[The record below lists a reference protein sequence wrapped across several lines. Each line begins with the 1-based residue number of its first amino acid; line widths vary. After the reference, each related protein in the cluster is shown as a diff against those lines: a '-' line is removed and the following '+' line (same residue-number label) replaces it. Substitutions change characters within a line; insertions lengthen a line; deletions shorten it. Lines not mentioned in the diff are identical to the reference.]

1 MSALTLARAQF
12 ALTVMVH
19 YLYPVLTMGLGVVL
33 VMVASLRMRRPDEVY
48 DRMLRFWSHIFGIV
62 FAGGVAT
69 GVVMEF
75 EFGTNWASY
84 SRFVGDIF
92 GAPLAAEAL
101 IAFFLESSFLSI
113 LLFGEKRV
121 SRRTHWF
128 ATLMVALGATLSAF
142 WIVAANSWQQTPA
155 GFAILHGRAELTDF
169 AAAVFNPST
178 PLRFLHAVLGSWIT
192 AAVFVGS
199 LSAYYLLRGRHQEFA
214 RRSLRLA
221 LVFGL
226 AALAALVF
234 GLVAVAAE
242 VVVGDAHTRQVAR
255 TQPEKFA
262 AIEVLHH
269 TQTGAPLAVVGQ
281 PLPEV
286 LLPKLLSFMTYFDFD
301 ARVTGLDAFAP
312 EDRPPVTAT
321 AMTFHAMLWLGLGLG
336 VVLALGVFLWWRGR
350 LFVSRRYLKVL
361 CYCLPI
367 PFVVNEV
374 GWVTAEVGRQPWS
387 VYRLLRTK
395 DAFSGSVPSEQVA
408 ISLLMFVVIYIG
420 LLGLTFYLV
429 RKKVLQGPGGGGEE
443 VPS

>member
-226 AALAALVF
+226 AALAA
-234 GLVAVAAE
+234 E

-408 ISLLMFVVIYIG
+408 ISLLMFVVIYLG

>member
-33 VMVASLRMRRPDEVY
+33 VIVASLRLRRPDEVY
-48 DRMLRFWSHIFGIV
+48 DRMLRFWTHIFGV
-62 FAGGVAT
+62 AFAGGVAT

-75 EFGTNWASY
+75 EFGTNWAGY

-101 IAFFLESSFLSI
+101 IAFFLESSFLGI
-113 LLFGEKRV
+113 LLFGGRRV
-121 SRRTHWF
+121 SRRTHF
-128 ATLMVALGATLSAF
+128 IATLMVALGATLSAF

-155 GFAILHGRAELTDF
+155 GFHIVRGRAELTDF
-169 AAAVFNPST
+169 WAAVFNP
-178 PLRFLHAVLGSWIT
+178 
-192 AAVFVGS
+192 
-199 LSAYYLLRGRHQEFA
+199 YYLLRGRHQEFA

-226 AALAALVF
+226 
-234 GLVAVAAE
+234 VAVVAE

-269 TQTGAPLAVVGQ
+269 TQEGAPLAVVGQ

-286 LLPKLLSFMTYFDFD
+286 LLPKLLSFMTYFDFN

-321 AMTFHAMLWLGLGLG
+321 AMSFHAMLWLGLSLAAVLGLG
-336 VVLALGVFLWWRGR
+336 GFLWWRGR
-350 LFVSRRYLKVL
+350 LFESRRYLKVL
-361 CYCLPI
+361 YYCLPI

-374 GWVTAEVGRQPWS
+374 GWVTAEVGRQPWI
-387 VYRLLRTK
+387 VYRLLRTE
-395 DAFSGSVPSEQVA
+395 DAFSRTVPAAQVA
-408 ISLLMFVVIYIG
+408 VSLLMFVVVYIG
-420 LLGLTFYLV
+420 LLGLTLHLV
-429 RKKVLQGPGGGGEE
+429 RKKVLEGPGDGAEE
-443 VPS
+443 GTP

>member
-1 MSALTLARAQF
+1 MNALTLARAQF

-33 VMVASLRMRRPDEVY
+33 VIVASLRLRRPDEIY
-48 DRMLRFWSHIFGIV
+48 DRMARFWTHIFGVV

-84 SRFVGDIF
+84 SRFLGDIF

-121 SRRTHWF
+121 SRRMHWF

-155 GFAILHGRAELTDF
+155 GFHIVNGRAELTSF

-178 PLRFLHAVLGSWIT
+178 PLRFLHAVLGSWVT

-199 LSAYYLLRGRHQEFA
+199 LSAYYLLRGKHHEFA

-226 AALAALVF
+226 VALT
-234 GLVAVAAE
+234 AE

-262 AIEVLHH
+262 AIEVLHQS
-269 TQTGAPLAVVGQ
+269 QTGAPLAVVGQ
-281 PLPEV
+281 PLPAV
-286 LLPKLLSFMTYFDFD
+286 LLPKLLSFMTYFDFN

-321 AMTFHAMLWLGLGLG
+321 AMSFHAMLWLGLGLG
-336 VVLALGVFLWWRGR
+336 VVLALGAFLWWRGS

-361 CYCLPI
+361 YYCLPI

-374 GWVTAEVGRQPWS
+374 GWVTAEIGRQPWS
-387 VYRLLRTK
+387 VYHLLRTE
-395 DAFSGSVPSEQVA
+395 DAFSRTVPASHVA
-408 ISLLMFVVIYIG
+408 VSLLMFVVIYIG
-420 LLGLTFYLV
+420 LLGLTLHLV
-429 RKKVLQGPGGGGEE
+429 RKKVLQGPGEGAQE
-443 VPS
+443 VRS

>member
-1 MSALTLARAQF
+1 
-12 ALTVMVH
+12 
-19 YLYPVLTMGLGVVL
+19 VVL
-33 VMVASLRMRRPDEVY
+33 VIVASLRLRRPDDEVY
-48 DRMLRFWSHIFGIV
+48 HRMLRFWTHIFGVV

-121 SRRTHWF
+121 SPRAHWF

-155 GFAILHGRAELTDF
+155 GFHILHGRAELTDF
-169 AAAVFNPST
+169 WAAVFNPST
-178 PLRFLHAVLGSWIT
+178 PLRFLHAVLGSWVT

-199 LSAYYLLRGRHQEFA
+199 ISAYYLLHGRHQEFA

-221 LVFGL
+221 LL
-226 AALAALVF
+226 L
-234 GLVAVAAE
+234 GLVSIAAE
-242 VVVGDAHTRQVAR
+242 VVVGDAHTRQAAR

-286 LLPKLLSFMTYFDFD
+286 LLPKLLSLMTYFDFD
-301 ARVTGLDAFAP
+301 AKVTGLDAFAP

-321 AMTFHAMLWLGLGLG
+321 AMSFHAMLWLGLALG

-350 LFVSRRYLKVL
+350 LFVSRRYLKVIF
-361 CYCLPI
+361 YCLPV
-367 PFVVNEV
+367 PFVVNEI

-387 VYRLLRTK
+387 VYHLLRTE
-395 DAFSGSVPSEQVA
+395 DAFSRSVPAAEVA
-408 ISLLMFVVIYIG
+408 VSLFMFVVIYIG
-420 LLGLTFYLV
+420 LLGLTVHLV
-429 RKKVLQGPGGGGEE
+429 RKRVLQGPGGVAEE

>member
-33 VMVASLRMRRPDEVY
+33 VIVASLRLRRPDEIY
-48 DRMLRFWSHIFGIV
+48 DRMLRFWTHIFGVV

-75 EFGTNWASY
+75 EFGTNWARY

-113 LLFGEKRV
+113 LLFGGKRV
-121 SRRTHWF
+121 SRRTHF
-128 ATLMVALGATLSAF
+128 IATLMVALGATLSAF

-155 GFAILHGRAELTDF
+155 GFHIVHGRAELTDF
-169 AAAVFNPST
+169 WAAVFNPST
-178 PLRFLHAVLGSWIT
+178 LLRFLHAVLGSWVT

-214 RRSLRLA
+214 RRSLRL
-221 LVFGL
+221 
-226 AALAALVF
+226 ALVF

-269 TQTGAPLAVVGQ
+269 TQEGAPLAVVGQ

-312 EDRPPVTAT
+312 ENRPPVTAT
-321 AMTFHAMLWLGLGLG
+321 AMSFHAMLWLGLGLAA
-336 VVLALGVFLWWRGR
+336 VLGLGGFLWCRGR

-361 CYCLPI
+361 YYCLPI

-374 GWVTAEVGRQPWS
+374 GWVTAEVGRQPWI
-387 VYRLLRTK
+387 VYRLLRTE
-395 DAFSGSVPSEQVA
+395 DAFSRTVPAAQVA
-408 ISLLMFVVIYIG
+408 VSLLMFVVVYIG
-420 LLGLTFYLV
+420 LLGLTLHLV
-429 RKKVLQGPGGGGEE
+429 RKKVLEGPGGDAEE
-443 VPS
+443 GTP

>member
-33 VMVASLRMRRPDEVY
+33 VIVASLRLRRPDEVY
-48 DRMLRFWSHIFGIV
+48 DRMLRFWTHIFGVV
-62 FAGGVAT
+62 FVGGVAT

-113 LLFGEKRV
+113 LLFGGKRV

-128 ATLMVALGATLSAF
+128 ATVMVALGATLSAF

-155 GFAILHGRAELTDF
+155 GFHIVHGRAELTDF

-178 PLRFLHAVLGSWIT
+178 PLRFLHAVLGSWVT
-192 AAVFVGS
+192 AAIFVGS
-199 LSAYYLLRGRHQEFA
+199 ISAYYLLRGRHQEFA

-226 AALAALVF
+226 
-234 GLVAVAAE
+234 VAVAAE
-242 VVVGDAHTRQVAR
+242 VVVGDAHTRQAAR

-286 LLPKLLSFMTYFDFD
+286 LLPKLLSFMTYFDFN
-301 ARVTGLDAFAP
+301 AKVTGLDAFAP

-321 AMTFHAMLWLGLGLG
+321 AMSFHAMLWLGLALG
-336 VVLALGVFLWWRGR
+336 VVLALGVFFWWRGR

-361 CYCLPI
+361 FYCLPI

-387 VYRLLRTK
+387 VYHLLRTE
-395 DAFSGSVPSEQVA
+395 DAFSRSVPAAQVA

-420 LLGLTFYLV
+420 LLSLTLHLV
-429 RKKVLQGPGGGGEE
+429 RKKVLQGPGGGAEE

>member
-33 VMVASLRMRRPDEVY
+33 VIVATLRLRRPDQVY
-48 DRMLRFWSHIFGIV
+48 DRMLRFWTHIFGVV

-113 LLFGEKRV
+113 LIFGGKRV

-155 GFAILHGRAELTDF
+155 GFHLMHGRAELTDF

-178 PLRFLHAVLGSWIT
+178 PLRFLHAVLGSWVT

-199 LSAYYLLRGRHQEFA
+199 LSAYYLLHGRHREFA

-226 AALAALVF
+226 VSL
-234 GLVAVAAE
+234 AAE
-242 VVVGDAHTRQVAR
+242 VVVGDAHTRQAAR

-286 LLPKLLSFMTYFDFD
+286 LLPKLLSFMTYFDFN

-321 AMTFHAMLWLGLGLG
+321 AMSFHAMLWLGLGLG

-361 CYCLPI
+361 LYCLPI

-374 GWVTAEVGRQPWS
+374 GWFTAEVGRQPWA
-387 VYRLLRTK
+387 VYHLLRTE
-395 DAFSGSVPSEQVA
+395 DAFSRTVPAAHVA
-408 ISLLMFVVIYIG
+408 VSLLMFVVIYIG
-420 LLGLTFYLV
+420 LLGLTLHLV
-429 RKKVLQGPGGGGEE
+429 RKQVLQGPGGAED
-443 VPS
+443 VQS

>member
-33 VMVASLRMRRPDEVY
+33 VIVASLRLRRPDEVY
-48 DRMLRFWSHIFGIV
+48 DRMLHFWTHIFGVV

-75 EFGTNWASY
+75 EFGTNWAGY

-101 IAFFLESSFLSI
+101 IAFFLESSFLGI
-113 LLFGEKRV
+113 LLFGGKRV
-121 SRRTHWF
+121 SRRTHF
-128 ATLMVALGATLSAF
+128 IATIMVALGATLSAF

-155 GFAILHGRAELTDF
+155 GFHIVHGRAELTDF
-169 AAAVFNPST
+169 WVAVFNPST
-178 PLRFLHAVLGSWIT
+178 LLRFLHAVLGSWVT
-192 AAVFVGS
+192 AAVFVAS
-199 LSAYYLLRGRHQEFA
+199 LSSYYLVRGRHQEFS

-226 AALAALVF
+226 VSL
-234 GLVAVAAE
+234 AAE
-242 VVVGDAHTRQVAR
+242 VVVGDAHTRQVAH

-262 AIEVLHH
+262 AIEVLYH
-269 TQTGAPLAVVGQ
+269 TQTAAPLAVVGQ

-286 LLPKLLSFMTYFDFD
+286 LLPKLLSFMTYFDFN

-321 AMTFHAMLWLGLGLG
+321 AMSFHAMLWLGLGLG
-336 VVLALGVFLWWRGR
+336 VVLAVGVFLWWRGR
-350 LFVSRRYLKVL
+350 LFVSRRYLKIL

-387 VYRLLRTK
+387 VYHLLRTE
-395 DAFSGSVPSEQVA
+395 DAFSPSVPAAQVVF
-408 ISLLMFVVIYIG
+408 SLLMFVVVYIG
-420 LLGLTFYLV
+420 LLGLTLYLV
-429 RKKVLQGPGGGGEE
+429 RKKVVQGPGEGTEE

>member
-12 ALTVMVH
+12 ALTIMVH

-33 VMVASLRMRRPDEVY
+33 VIVATLRLRRPDEVF
-48 DRMLRFWSHIFGIV
+48 DRMTRFWTHIFGVV

-69 GVVMEF
+69 GIVMEF
-75 EFGTNWASY
+75 EFGTNWAGY

-101 IAFFLESSFLSI
+101 IAFFMESSFLGI

-155 GFAILHGRAELTDF
+155 GFHILHGRAELTDF
-169 AAAVFNPST
+169 WAAVFNPST
-178 PLRFLHAVLGSWIT
+178 PLRFLHAVLGSWVT

-226 AALAALVF
+226 
-234 GLVAVAAE
+234 VAIAAE
-242 VVVGDAHTRQVAR
+242 VVVGDAHTRQVAH

-269 TQTGAPLAVVGQ
+269 TQAGAPLAVVGQ

-301 ARVTGLDAFAP
+301 ARVTGLDSFAP

-321 AMTFHAMLWLGLGLG
+321 AMSFHAMFWLGLGLG

-387 VYRLLRTK
+387 VYRLLRTE
-395 DAFSGSVPSEQVA
+395 DAFSRTVPAAQVA
-408 ISLLMFVVIYIG
+408 ISLLMFVVIYMG
-420 LLGLTFYLV
+420 LLGLTFHLV
-429 RKKVLQGPGGGGEE
+429 RKKVLEGPGGGAEK

>member
-1 MSALTLARAQF
+1 MNALTLARAQF

-33 VMVASLRMRRPDEVY
+33 VIVATLRLRRPDEIY
-48 DRMLRFWSHIFGIV
+48 DRMARFWTHIFGVV

-121 SRRTHWF
+121 SRRMHWF

-155 GFAILHGRAELTDF
+155 GFHIVNGRAELTSF

-178 PLRFLHAVLGSWIT
+178 LLRFLHAVLGSWVT

-199 LSAYYLLRGRHQEFA
+199 LSAYYLLRGQYQEFA

-226 AALAALVF
+226 VALT
-234 GLVAVAAE
+234 AE

-262 AIEVLHH
+262 AIEVLYQS
-269 TQTGAPLAVVGQ
+269 QTGAPLAVVGQ

-286 LLPKLLSFMTYFDFD
+286 LLPKLLSFMTYFDFN

-321 AMTFHAMLWLGLGLG
+321 AMSFHAMLWLGLGLG
-336 VVLALGVFLWWRGR
+336 VVLALGAFLWWRGS
-350 LFVSRRYLKVL
+350 LFESRRYLKVL
-361 CYCLPI
+361 FYCLPI

-387 VYRLLRTK
+387 VYHLLRTE
-395 DAFSGSVPSEQVA
+395 DAFSRSVPASHVA
-408 ISLLMFVVIYIG
+408 VSLLMFVVIYIG
-420 LLGLTFYLV
+420 LLGLTLHLV
-429 RKKVLQGPGGGGEE
+429 RKKVLQGPGEGAQE
-443 VPS
+443 VRS

>member
-33 VMVASLRMRRPDEVY
+33 VIVASLRLRRPDEVY
-48 DRMLRFWSHIFGIV
+48 DRMLRFWTHVFGVV

-75 EFGTNWASY
+75 EFGTNWAGY

-101 IAFFLESSFLSI
+101 IAFFLESSFLGI
-113 LLFGEKRV
+113 LLFGGRRV
-121 SRRTHWF
+121 SRRTHF
-128 ATLMVALGATLSAF
+128 IATLMVALGATLSAF

-155 GFAILHGRAELTDF
+155 GFHIVRGRAELTDF
-169 AAAVFNPST
+169 WAAVFNPST
-178 PLRFLHAVLGSWIT
+178 LLRFLHAVLGSWVT

-199 LSAYYLLRGRHQEFA
+199 LSAYYLLRGRHLEFA

-226 AALAALVF
+226 
-234 GLVAVAAE
+234 VAVAAE
-242 VVVGDAHTRQVAR
+242 LVVGDAHTRQVAY

-269 TQTGAPLAVVGQ
+269 TQEGAPLAVVGQ

-321 AMTFHAMLWLGLGLG
+321 AMSFHAMLWLGLGLA
-336 VVLALGVFLWWRGR
+336 VVLGLGGFLWWRGR

-361 CYCLPI
+361 YYCLPI

-374 GWVTAEVGRQPWS
+374 GWVTAEVGRQPWI
-387 VYRLLRTK
+387 VYRLLRTEE
-395 DAFSGSVPSEQVA
+395 AFSRTVPAAQVA
-408 ISLLMFVVIYIG
+408 VSLLMFVVVYIG
-420 LLGLTFYLV
+420 LLGLTLHLV
-429 RKKVLQGPGGGGEE
+429 RKKVLEGPGGDAEE
-443 VPS
+443 GTP

>member
-178 PLRFLHAVLGSWIT
+178 PLRFLHAVLGSWVT

-226 AALAALVF
+226 AAL
-234 GLVAVAAE
+234 AAE

-387 VYRLLRTK
+387 VYHLLRTK

>member
-33 VMVASLRMRRPDEVY
+33 VIVASLRLRRPDEVY
-48 DRMLRFWSHIFGIV
+48 DRMLRFWTHIFGVV

-75 EFGTNWASY
+75 EFGTNWAGY

-101 IAFFLESSFLSI
+101 IAFFLESSFLGI
-113 LLFGEKRV
+113 LLFGGRRV
-121 SRRTHWF
+121 SRRTHF
-128 ATLMVALGATLSAF
+128 IATLMVALGATLSAF

-155 GFAILHGRAELTDF
+155 GFHIVHGRAELTDF
-169 AAAVFNPST
+169 WAAVFNPST
-178 PLRFLHAVLGSWIT
+178 VLRFLHAVLGSWVT

-226 AALAALVF
+226 
-234 GLVAVAAE
+234 VAVVAE

-269 TQTGAPLAVVGQ
+269 TQEGAPLAVVGQ

-286 LLPKLLSFMTYFDFD
+286 LLPKLLSFMTYFDFN

-321 AMTFHAMLWLGLGLG
+321 AMSFHAMLWLGLSLAAVLGLG
-336 VVLALGVFLWWRGR
+336 GFLWWRGR
-350 LFVSRRYLKVL
+350 LFESRRYLKVL
-361 CYCLPI
+361 YYCLPI

-374 GWVTAEVGRQPWS
+374 GWVTAEVGRQPWI
-387 VYRLLRTK
+387 VYRLLRTE
-395 DAFSGSVPSEQVA
+395 DAFSRTVPAAQVA
-408 ISLLMFVVIYIG
+408 VSLLMFVVVYIG
-420 LLGLTFYLV
+420 LLGLTLHLV
-429 RKKVLQGPGGGGEE
+429 RKKVLEGPGDGAEE
-443 VPS
+443 GTP

>member
-19 YLYPVLTMGLGVVL
+19 YLYPVLTMGLAVVL
-33 VMVASLRMRRPDEVY
+33 VIVAGLRLRRPDEVY
-48 DRMLRFWSHIFGIV
+48 HRMLRFWTHIFGVV

-75 EFGTNWASY
+75 EFGTNWARY

-121 SRRTHWF
+121 SRRVHWF

-155 GFAILHGRAELTDF
+155 GFHMVLGRAELTDF

-178 PLRFLHAVLGSWIT
+178 LLRFLHAVLGSWVT

-199 LSAYYLLRGRHQEFA
+199 LSAYYLLRGKHQEFA

-226 AALAALVF
+226 VAL
-234 GLVAVAAE
+234 AAE

-262 AIEVLHH
+262 AIEVLYQ

-286 LLPKLLSFMTYFDFD
+286 LLPKLLSFMTYFDFN

-321 AMTFHAMLWLGLGLG
+321 AMSFHAMLWLGLGLG
-336 VVLALGVFLWWRGR
+336 VVLAVGVFLWWRGR
-350 LFVSRRYLKVL
+350 LFVSRRYLKIL
-361 CYCLPI
+361 YYCLPI

-374 GWVTAEVGRQPWS
+374 GWITAEVGRQPWS
-387 VYRLLRTK
+387 VYHLLRTE
-395 DAFSGSVPSEQVA
+395 DAFSRSVPAAQVVL
-408 ISLLMFVVIYIG
+408 SLLMFVVVYIG
-420 LLGLTFYLV
+420 LLGLTLYLV
-429 RKKVLQGPGGGGEE
+429 RKKVLQGPGDGAEE

>member
-33 VMVASLRMRRPDEVY
+33 VIVATLRLRRPDQVY
-48 DRMLRFWSHIFGIV
+48 DRMLRFWTHIFGVV

-113 LLFGEKRV
+113 LIFGGKRV

-155 GFAILHGRAELTDF
+155 GFHLMHGRAELTDF

-178 PLRFLHAVLGSWIT
+178 PLRFLHAVLGSWVT

-199 LSAYYLLRGRHQEFA
+199 LSAYYLLRGKHQEFA

-226 AALAALVF
+226 VSL
-234 GLVAVAAE
+234 AAE
-242 VVVGDAHTRQVAR
+242 VVVGDAHTRQVAL

-269 TQTGAPLAVVGQ
+269 TQAGAPLAVVGQ

-286 LLPKLLSFMTYFDFD
+286 LLPKLLSFMTYFDFN

-321 AMTFHAMLWLGLGLG
+321 AMSFHAMLWLGLGLG

-361 CYCLPI
+361 LYCLPI

-374 GWVTAEVGRQPWS
+374 GWFTAEVGRQPWA
-387 VYRLLRTK
+387 VYHLLRTE
-395 DAFSGSVPSEQVA
+395 DAFSRTVPAAHVA
-408 ISLLMFVVIYIG
+408 VSLLMFVVIYIG
-420 LLGLTFYLV
+420 LLGLTLHLV
-429 RKKVLQGPGGGGEE
+429 RKQVLQGPGGAED
-443 VPS
+443 VQS

>member
-178 PLRFLHAVLGSWIT
+178 PLRFLHAVLGSWVT

-226 AALAALVF
+226 AALAA
-234 GLVAVAAE
+234 E

-262 AIEVLHH
+262 AIEVLQH

>member
-33 VMVASLRMRRPDEVY
+33 VIVASLRLRRPDQVY
-48 DRMLRFWSHIFGIV
+48 DGMLHFWTHIFGVV

-113 LLFGEKRV
+113 LLFGGKRV

-128 ATLMVALGATLSAF
+128 ATVMVALGATLSAF

-155 GFAILHGRAELTDF
+155 GFHIVHGRAELTDF

-178 PLRFLHAVLGSWIT
+178 PLRFLHAVLGSWVT
-192 AAVFVGS
+192 AAIFVGS
-199 LSAYYLLRGRHQEFA
+199 ISAYYLLRGRHQEFA
-214 RRSLRLA
+214 RRSLRL
-221 LVFGL
+221 
-226 AALAALVF
+226 ALVF

-286 LLPKLLSFMTYFDFD
+286 LLPKLLSFMTYFDFN
-301 ARVTGLDAFAP
+301 AKVTGLDAFAP

-321 AMTFHAMLWLGLGLG
+321 AMSFHAMLWLGLALG
-336 VVLALGVFLWWRGR
+336 VVLALGVFFWWRGR

-387 VYRLLRTK
+387 VYHLLRTE
-395 DAFSGSVPSEQVA
+395 DAFSRSVPAAQVA

-420 LLGLTFYLV
+420 LLGLTLHLV
-429 RKKVLQGPGGGGEE
+429 RKKVLQGPGGGAEE

>member
-1 MSALTLARAQF
+1 MNALTLARAQF

-19 YLYPVLTMGLGVVL
+19 YLYPALTMGLGVVL
-33 VMVASLRMRRPDEVY
+33 VIVAGLRLRRPDEIY
-48 DRMLRFWSHIFGIV
+48 DRMARFWTHIFGVV

-121 SRRTHWF
+121 SRRMHWF

-155 GFAILHGRAELTDF
+155 GFHIVNGRAELTSF

-178 PLRFLHAVLGSWIT
+178 PLRFLHAVLGSWVT

-199 LSAYYLLRGRHQEFA
+199 LSAYYLLRGKSQEFA

-226 AALAALVF
+226 VAL
-234 GLVAVAAE
+234 AAE

-262 AIEVLHH
+262 AIEVLHR

-281 PLPEV
+281 PLPDV
-286 LLPKLLSFMTYFDFD
+286 LLPKLLSFMTYFDFN

-312 EDRPPVTAT
+312 KDRPPVTAT
-321 AMTFHAMLWLGLGLG
+321 AMSFHAMLWLGLGLG
-336 VVLALGVFLWWRGR
+336 VVLAVGAFLWWRGS
-350 LFVSRRYLKVL
+350 LFVSRRYLRVL
-361 CYCLPI
+361 FYCLPI

-374 GWVTAEVGRQPWS
+374 GWVTAEIGRQPWS
-387 VYRLLRTK
+387 VYHLLRTE
-395 DAFSGSVPSEQVA
+395 DAFSRSVPASHVA
-408 ISLLMFVVIYIG
+408 VSLLMFVVIYIG
-420 LLGLTFYLV
+420 LLGLTLHLV
-429 RKKVLQGPGGGGEE
+429 RKKVLQGPGAEE
-443 VPS
+443 MPS

>member
-33 VMVASLRMRRPDEVY
+33 VIVASLRMRRPDEVY
-48 DRMLRFWSHIFGIV
+48 DRMLRFWSHIFGVV

-101 IAFFLESSFLSI
+101 VAFFLESSFLSI

-226 AALAALVF
+226 AAL
-234 GLVAVAAE
+234 AAE

>member
-226 AALAALVF
+226 AALAA
-234 GLVAVAAE
+234 E

-361 CYCLPI
+361 CYFLPI

>member
-1 MSALTLARAQF
+1 MNALTLARAQF

-33 VMVASLRMRRPDEVY
+33 VIVASLRLRRPDEVY
-48 DRMLRFWSHIFGIV
+48 DRMLRFWTRIFGVV

-75 EFGTNWASY
+75 EFGTNWAGY

-101 IAFFLESSFLSI
+101 IAFFLESSFLGI
-113 LLFGEKRV
+113 LLFGGRRV
-121 SRRTHWF
+121 SRRAHF
-128 ATLMVALGATLSAF
+128 IATLMVALGATLSAF

-155 GFAILHGRAELTDF
+155 GFHIVHGRAELTDF
-169 AAAVFNPST
+169 WAAVFNPST
-178 PLRFLHAVLGSWIT
+178 VLRFLHAVLGSWVT

-221 LVFGL
+221 LLFGL
-226 AALAALVF
+226 I
-234 GLVAVAAE
+234 AVAAE

-269 TQTGAPLAVVGQ
+269 TQEGAPLAVVGQ

-286 LLPKLLSFMTYFDFD
+286 LLPKLLSFMTYFDFN

-321 AMTFHAMLWLGLGLG
+321 AMSFHAMLWLGLGLAA
-336 VVLALGVFLWWRGR
+336 VLGLGGLLWWRDR
-350 LFVSRRYLKVL
+350 LFVSRRYLKLL
-361 CYCLPI
+361 CYCMPI

-374 GWVTAEVGRQPWS
+374 GWVTAEVGRQPWI
-387 VYRLLRTK
+387 VYRLLRTEE
-395 DAFSGSVPSEQVA
+395 AFSRTVPAAQVA
-408 ISLLMFVVIYIG
+408 VSLLMFVVVYIG
-420 LLGLTFYLV
+420 LLGLTLHLV
-429 RKKVLQGPGGGGEE
+429 RKKVLEGPGGGVEE
-443 VPS
+443 GTP

>member
-33 VMVASLRMRRPDEVY
+33 VIVASLRLRRPDQVY
-48 DRMLRFWSHIFGIV
+48 DRMLRFWTHIFGVV

-113 LLFGEKRV
+113 LIFGGKRV

-155 GFAILHGRAELTDF
+155 GFHLMHGRAELTDF

-178 PLRFLHAVLGSWIT
+178 PLRFLHAVLGSWVT

-199 LSAYYLLRGRHQEFA
+199 LSAYYLLHGRHREFA

-226 AALAALVF
+226 VSL
-234 GLVAVAAE
+234 AAE
-242 VVVGDAHTRQVAR
+242 VVVGDAHTRQAAR

-286 LLPKLLSFMTYFDFD
+286 LLPKLLSFMTYFDFN

-321 AMTFHAMLWLGLGLG
+321 AMSFHAMLWLGLGLG

-361 CYCLPI
+361 LYCLPI

-374 GWVTAEVGRQPWS
+374 GWFTAEVGRQPWA
-387 VYRLLRTK
+387 VYHLLRTE
-395 DAFSGSVPSEQVA
+395 DAFSRTVPAAHVA
-408 ISLLMFVVIYIG
+408 VSLLMFVVIYIG
-420 LLGLTFYLV
+420 LLGLTLHLV
-429 RKKVLQGPGGGGEE
+429 RKQVLQGPGGAED
-443 VPS
+443 VQS

>member
-19 YLYPVLTMGLGVVL
+19 YLYPVLTMGLAVML
-33 VMVASLRMRRPDEVY
+33 VIVASLRLRRPDEVY
-48 DRMLRFWSHIFGIV
+48 DRMLRFWSHIFGVV
-62 FAGGVAT
+62 FTGGVAT

-75 EFGTNWASY
+75 EFGTNWSSY

-113 LLFGEKRV
+113 LLFGGKRV
-121 SRRTHWF
+121 SRRTHWV

-155 GFAILHGRAELTDF
+155 GFHIVHGRAELTDF

-221 LVFGL
+221 L
-226 AALAALVF
+226 AF
-234 GLVAVAAE
+234 GLVALAAE

-269 TQTGAPLAVVGQ
+269 TQAGAPLAVVGQ

-301 ARVTGLDAFAP
+301 ARVIGLDAFAP

-321 AMTFHAMLWLGLGLG
+321 AMSFHAMLWLGLGLG

-350 LFVSRRYLKVL
+350 LFVSRRYLKIL
-361 CYCLPI
+361 TYCLPI

-387 VYRLLRTK
+387 VYRLLRTE
-395 DAFSGSVPSEQVA
+395 DALSRTVPAAHVA

-420 LLGLTFYLV
+420 LLGLTFHLV
-429 RKKVLQGPGGGGEE
+429 RKKVLQGPGEGVEQ

>member
-33 VMVASLRMRRPDEVY
+33 VIVASLRLRRPDEVY
-48 DRMLRFWSHIFGIV
+48 DRMLRFWTHIFGVV

-75 EFGTNWASY
+75 EFGTNWAGY

-101 IAFFLESSFLSI
+101 IAFFLESSFLGI
-113 LLFGEKRV
+113 LLFGGRRV
-121 SRRTHWF
+121 SRRTHF
-128 ATLMVALGATLSAF
+128 IATLMVALGATLSAF

-155 GFAILHGRAELTDF
+155 GFHIVRGRAELTDF
-169 AAAVFNPST
+169 WAAVVNPST
-178 PLRFLHAVLGSWIT
+178 LLRFLHAVLGSWVT
-192 AAVFVGS
+192 AGVFVGS

-226 AALAALVF
+226 
-234 GLVAVAAE
+234 VAVAAE
-242 VVVGDAHTRQVAR
+242 VIVGDAHTRQVAR

-286 LLPKLLSFMTYFDFD
+286 LLPKLLSFMTYFDFN

-312 EDRPPVTAT
+312 QDRPPVTAT
-321 AMTFHAMLWLGLGLG
+321 AMSFHAMLWLGLGLAA
-336 VVLALGVFLWWRGR
+336 VLGLGGFLWWRGR
-350 LFVSRRYLKVL
+350 LFVSRRYLRVL

-374 GWVTAEVGRQPWS
+374 GWVTAEVGRQPWI
-387 VYRLLRTK
+387 VYRLLRTEE
-395 DAFSGSVPSEQVA
+395 AFSRAVPAAQVA
-408 ISLLMFVVIYIG
+408 ASLLMFVVVYIG
-420 LLGLTFYLV
+420 LVGLTVHLV
-429 RKKVLQGPGGGGEE
+429 RKKVLEGPGAGAEE
-443 VPS
+443 GTP

>member
-19 YLYPVLTMGLGVVL
+19 YLYPVLTMGLAVVL
-33 VMVASLRMRRPDEVY
+33 VIVASLRLRRPDETY
-48 DRMLRFWSHIFGIV
+48 HRMARFWTHIFGVV

-75 EFGTNWASY
+75 EFGTNWARY

-113 LLFGEKRV
+113 LVFGEKRV
-121 SRRTHWF
+121 SRRMHWF

-155 GFAILHGRAELTDF
+155 GFHIVHGRAELTDF

-178 PLRFLHAVLGSWIT
+178 LLRFSHAVLGSWVT
-192 AAVFVGS
+192 AAVFVAS
-199 LSAYYLLRGRHQEFA
+199 LSSYYLVRGRHQEFS

-221 LVFGL
+221 LL
-226 AALAALVF
+226 F
-234 GLVAVAAE
+234 GLVSLAAE
-242 VVVGDAHTRQVAR
+242 VVVGDAHTRQVAHM
-255 TQPEKFA
+255 QPEKFA

-286 LLPKLLSFMTYFDFD
+286 LLPKLLSFMTYFDFN

-321 AMTFHAMLWLGLGLG
+321 AMSFHAMLWLGLGLG

-350 LFVSRRYLKVL
+350 LFVSRRYLRVL
-361 CYCLPI
+361 SYCLPI
-367 PFVVNEV
+367 PFAVNEV
-374 GWVTAEVGRQPWS
+374 GWVTAEIGRQPWS
-387 VYRLLRTK
+387 VYHLLRTE
-395 DAFSGSVPSEQVA
+395 DAFSHSVPAAQVA
-408 ISLLMFVVIYIG
+408 ISLLMFVIIYIG
-420 LLGLTFYLV
+420 LLGLTLHLV
-429 RKKVLQGPGGGGEE
+429 RKRVLQGPGQGAEE

>member
-33 VMVASLRMRRPDEVY
+33 VIVATLRLRRPDQVY
-48 DRMLRFWSHIFGIV
+48 DRMLRFWTHIFGVV

-113 LLFGEKRV
+113 LIFGGKRV

-155 GFAILHGRAELTDF
+155 GFHLMHGRAELTDF

-178 PLRFLHAVLGSWIT
+178 PLRFLHAVLGSWVT

-199 LSAYYLLRGRHQEFA
+199 LSAYYLLHGRHREFA

-226 AALAALVF
+226 VSL
-234 GLVAVAAE
+234 AAE
-242 VVVGDAHTRQVAR
+242 VVVGDAHTRQAAR

-286 LLPKLLSFMTYFDFD
+286 LLPKLLSFMTYFDFN

-321 AMTFHAMLWLGLGLG
+321 AMSFHAMLWLGLGLG
-336 VVLALGVFLWWRGR
+336 VVLALGVFLWWRGH

-361 CYCLPI
+361 LYCLPI

-374 GWVTAEVGRQPWS
+374 GWFTAEVGRQPWA
-387 VYRLLRTK
+387 VYHLLRTE
-395 DAFSGSVPSEQVA
+395 DAFSRTVPAAHVA
-408 ISLLMFVVIYIG
+408 VSLLMFVVIYIG
-420 LLGLTFYLV
+420 LLGLTLHLV
-429 RKKVLQGPGGGGEE
+429 RKQVLQGPGGAED
-443 VPS
+443 VQS

>member
-1 MSALTLARAQF
+1 
-12 ALTVMVH
+12 
-19 YLYPVLTMGLGVVL
+19 VVL
-33 VMVASLRMRRPDEVY
+33 VIVATLRLRRPDEIY
-48 DRMLRFWSHIFGIV
+48 DRMARFWTHIFGVV

-121 SRRTHWF
+121 SRRMHWF

-155 GFAILHGRAELTDF
+155 GFHIVNGRAELTSF

-178 PLRFLHAVLGSWIT
+178 LLRFLHAVLGSWVT

-199 LSAYYLLRGRHQEFA
+199 LSAYYLLRGQYQEFA

-226 AALAALVF
+226 VALT
-234 GLVAVAAE
+234 AE

-262 AIEVLHH
+262 AIEVLYQS
-269 TQTGAPLAVVGQ
+269 QTGAPLAVVGQ

-286 LLPKLLSFMTYFDFD
+286 LLPKLLSFMTYFDFN

-321 AMTFHAMLWLGLGLG
+321 AMSFHAMLWLGLGLG
-336 VVLALGVFLWWRGR
+336 VVLALGAFLWWRGS
-350 LFVSRRYLKVL
+350 LFESRRYLKVL
-361 CYCLPI
+361 FYCLPI

-387 VYRLLRTK
+387 VYHLLRTE
-395 DAFSGSVPSEQVA
+395 DAFSRSVPASHVA
-408 ISLLMFVVIYIG
+408 VSLLMFVVIYIG
-420 LLGLTFYLV
+420 LLGLTLHLV
-429 RKKVLQGPGGGGEE
+429 RKRVLQGPGEGAQE
-443 VPS
+443 VRS

>member
-12 ALTVMVH
+12 ALTIMVH

-33 VMVASLRMRRPDEVY
+33 VIVATLRLRRPDEVF
-48 DRMLRFWSHIFGIV
+48 DRMTRFWTHIFGVV

-69 GVVMEF
+69 GIVMEF
-75 EFGTNWASY
+75 EFGTNWAGY

-101 IAFFLESSFLSI
+101 IAFFMESSFLGI

-155 GFAILHGRAELTDF
+155 GFHILHGRAELTDF
-169 AAAVFNPST
+169 WAAVFNPST
-178 PLRFLHAVLGSWIT
+178 PLRFLHAVLGSWVT

-226 AALAALVF
+226 
-234 GLVAVAAE
+234 VAIAAE
-242 VVVGDAHTRQVAR
+242 VVVGDAHTRQVAH

-269 TQTGAPLAVVGQ
+269 TQAGAPLAVVGQ

-301 ARVTGLDAFAP
+301 ARVTGLDSFAP

-321 AMTFHAMLWLGLGLG
+321 AMSFHAMFWLGLGLG

-387 VYRLLRTK
+387 VYRLLRTE
-395 DAFSGSVPSEQVA
+395 DAFSRTVPAAQVA

-420 LLGLTFYLV
+420 LLGLTFHLV
-429 RKKVLQGPGGGGEE
+429 RKKVLEGPGGGAEK

>member
-33 VMVASLRMRRPDEVY
+33 VIVASLRLRRPDETY
-48 DRMLRFWSHIFGIV
+48 DRMARFWTHIFGVV

-113 LLFGEKRV
+113 LVFGEKRV
-121 SRRTHWF
+121 SRRMHWF

-155 GFAILHGRAELTDF
+155 GFHIVHGRAELTDF

-178 PLRFLHAVLGSWIT
+178 LLRFSHAVLGSWVT
-192 AAVFVGS
+192 AAVFVAS
-199 LSAYYLLRGRHQEFA
+199 LSSHYLVRGRHQEFS

-226 AALAALVF
+226 LSL
-234 GLVAVAAE
+234 AAE
-242 VVVGDAHTRQVAR
+242 VVVGDAHTRQVAH

-262 AIEVLHH
+262 AIEVLYH

-286 LLPKLLSFMTYFDFD
+286 LLPKLLSFMTYFDFN

-321 AMTFHAMLWLGLGLG
+321 AMSFHAMLWLGLGLG
-336 VVLALGVFLWWRGR
+336 VVLAVGVFLWWRGR

-374 GWVTAEVGRQPWS
+374 GWVTAEIGRQPWS
-387 VYRLLRTK
+387 VYHLLRTE
-395 DAFSGSVPSEQVA
+395 DAFSSSVPAAQVVL
-408 ISLLMFVVIYIG
+408 SLLMFVVIYIG
-420 LLGLTFYLV
+420 LLGLTLHLV
-429 RKKVLQGPGGGGEE
+429 RKKVLQGPGEGTEE

>member
-1 MSALTLARAQF
+1 MSVLTLARAQF

-33 VMVASLRMRRPDEVY
+33 VIVATLRLRRPDQVY
-48 DRMLRFWSHIFGIV
+48 DRMLRFWTHIFGVV

-113 LLFGEKRV
+113 LIFGGKRV

-155 GFAILHGRAELTDF
+155 GFHLMHGRAELTDF

-178 PLRFLHAVLGSWIT
+178 PLRFLHAVLGSWVT

-199 LSAYYLLRGRHQEFA
+199 LSAYYLLHGRHREFA

-226 AALAALVF
+226 VSL
-234 GLVAVAAE
+234 AAE
-242 VVVGDAHTRQVAR
+242 VVVGDAHTRQAAR

-286 LLPKLLSFMTYFDFD
+286 LLPKLLSFMTYFDFN

-321 AMTFHAMLWLGLGLG
+321 AMSFHAMLWLGLGLG

-361 CYCLPI
+361 LYCLPI

-374 GWVTAEVGRQPWS
+374 GWFTAEVGRQPWA
-387 VYRLLRTK
+387 VYHLLRTE
-395 DAFSGSVPSEQVA
+395 DAFSRTVPAAHVA
-408 ISLLMFVVIYIG
+408 VSLLMFVVIYIG
-420 LLGLTFYLV
+420 LLGLTLHLV
-429 RKKVLQGPGGGGEE
+429 RKQVLQGPGGAED

>member
-33 VMVASLRMRRPDEVY
+33 VIVASLRLRRPDETY
-48 DRMLRFWSHIFGIV
+48 QRMARFWTHIFGVV

-75 EFGTNWASY
+75 EFGTNWARY

-113 LLFGEKRV
+113 LVFGEKRV
-121 SRRTHWF
+121 SRRMYWF

-155 GFAILHGRAELTDF
+155 GFHIVHGRAELTDF

-178 PLRFLHAVLGSWIT
+178 LLRFSHAVLGSWVT
-192 AAVFVGS
+192 AAVFVAS
-199 LSAYYLLRGRHQEFA
+199 LSSYYLVRGRHQEFS

-226 AALAALVF
+226 VSL
-234 GLVAVAAE
+234 AAE
-242 VVVGDAHTRQVAR
+242 VVVGDAHTRQVAH

-262 AIEVLHH
+262 AIEVLYH
-269 TQTGAPLAVVGQ
+269 TQTAAPLAVVGQ

-286 LLPKLLSFMTYFDFD
+286 LLPKLLSFMTYFDFN

-321 AMTFHAMLWLGLGLG
+321 AMSFHAMLWLGLGLG
-336 VVLALGVFLWWRGR
+336 VVLAVGVFLWWRGR
-350 LFVSRRYLKVL
+350 LFVSRRYLKIL

-387 VYRLLRTK
+387 VYHLLRTE
-395 DAFSGSVPSEQVA
+395 DAFSPSVPAAQVVF
-408 ISLLMFVVIYIG
+408 SLLMFVVVYIG
-420 LLGLTFYLV
+420 LLGLTLYLV
-429 RKKVLQGPGGGGEE
+429 RKKVVQGPGEGTEE